1 MGLFENMVVDKYT
14 SLSLSVVKCIKT
26 YIQMVNPQTREE
38 WKHIENSLL
47 SIVKNTRISDQLP
60 LDMKDKYL
68 AYNEPVVFE
77 DR

>member
-1 MGLFENMVVDKYT
+1 MVVDKYT

-47 SIVKNTRISDQLP
+47 SIAKNTRISDQLP